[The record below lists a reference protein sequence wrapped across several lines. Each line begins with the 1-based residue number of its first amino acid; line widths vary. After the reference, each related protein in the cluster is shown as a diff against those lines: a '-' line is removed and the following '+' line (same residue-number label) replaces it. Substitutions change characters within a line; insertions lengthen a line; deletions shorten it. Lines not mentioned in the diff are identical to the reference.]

1 MASRFGG
8 QGRGMLT
15 IFGGHKDQR
24 LFLDPE
30 MLDVVMEKAIGSLR
44 SPSCFDSV
52 GDLGVGCN

>member
-1 MASRFGG
+1 
-8 QGRGMLT
+8 MLT